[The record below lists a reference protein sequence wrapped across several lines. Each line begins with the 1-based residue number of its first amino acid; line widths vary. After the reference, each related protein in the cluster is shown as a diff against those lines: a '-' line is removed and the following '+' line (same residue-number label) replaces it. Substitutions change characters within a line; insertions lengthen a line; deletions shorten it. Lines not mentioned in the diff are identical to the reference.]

1 MAVRRTGERR
11 MAEEAGDRE
20 AGVLAGVMVMRPG
33 GVVSDAAVADGV
45 VLGVGRGA
53 GPADCMGVRG
63 GVAGVE
69 REPPGREVVAGE
81 AAVREAGGR
90 EVVAG
95 EVAVREVVAA
105 ERWAS
110 SGSWVGRSALHSLST
125 VLSGLPP

>member
-1 MAVRRTGERR
+1 MAVRRTGKRR

-20 AGVLAGVMVMRPG
+20 AGVLAGAMVMRPG

-45 VLGVGRGA
+45 ALGVGRGA
-53 GPADCMGVRG
+53 GPADCIGVRG

-95 EVAVREVVAA
+95 EVVAGEVAV
-105 ERWAS
+105 RWAS